1 MDPETKY
8 NLDAIETSTFDA
20 TIEAGDELR
29 PGTMWHLECRD
40 KYGNLKWNE
49 DIHNVVT
56 NEGLDHILNVEFHGT
71 TQITAWYVLLFNTNT
86 TPSGTTTYAS
96 PVFTESTDY
105 DEATRPAYV
114 EAAAS
119 SQSMTNTASKAVFT
133 ISTTTSIYGAALVG
147 GGTAATT
154 KGDTAGGGTMFCA
167 AKFSS
172 VKNCVDDDTITVTI
186 VISAADA

>member
-1 MDPETKY
+1 
-8 NLDAIETSTFDA
+8 
-20 TIEAGDELR
+20 
-29 PGTMWHLECRD
+29 MWHLECRD

-71 TQITAWYVLLFNTNT
+71 TQITTWYVLLFNTNT